1 MGRTIA
7 NNNVTVSGII
17 AREFQFSHEVYGE
30 KFYISTVESK
40 RTSGV
45 CDFVPI
51 TVSERL
57 VDVDASWVGQ
67 KVKLSGSFRS
77 YNKHTKTGNHLILS
91 VFVDEISCVD
101 DAERDE
107 NEIHLDGYI
116 CKEVQYRETPLGRE
130 IADVLLAVNRPYG
143 KSDYIPCICWGRT
156 ARFASGL
163 SVGTML
169 SLDGRIQSREYL
181 KRLDEETVE
190 TRVAYEVSAQEFHVV
205 KESEAEDESRDS
217 E

>member
-1 MGRTIA
+1 ME
-7 NNNVTVSGII
+7 NNNVTICGMITSGL
-17 AREFQFSHEVYGE
+17 QYNHELHGE
-30 KFYISTVESK
+30 KFYNFFVASK
-40 RTSGV
+40 RDSGV
-45 CDFVPI
+45 PDYIPVTI
-51 TVSERL
+51 SERL
-57 VDVDASWVGQ
+57 IDTDAEWCGQ
-67 KVKLSGSFRS
+67 NVKITGTFRS
-77 YNKHTKTGNHLILS
+77 YNKNTKTGKHLILS

-101 DAERDE
+101 KDEPDE

-116 CKEVQYRETPLGRE
+116 CKEVQYKETPLGRE

-143 KSDYIPCICWGRT
+143 KSDYIPCITWGRT

-163 SVGTML
+163 SVGTRL

-205 KESEAEDESRDS
+205 KESEGQDESRDS

>member
-1 MGRTIA
+1 MGRTIE
-7 NNNVTVSGII
+7 NNSVTVSGII
-17 AREFQFSHEVYGE
+17 TKDFQYSHEVYGE
-30 KFYISTVESK
+30 SFYVSTVESK
-40 RTSGV
+40 RTSKV
-45 CDFVPI
+45 SDFVPI

-57 VDVDASWVGQ
+57 VDISAAWGGQ
-67 KVKLSGSFRS
+67 KVKITGTFRS

-91 VFVDEISCVD
+91 VFVDEISCVEKD
-101 DAERDE
+101 EPDE

-116 CKEVQYRETPLGRE
+116 CKEAQYRETPLGRE

-163 SVGTML
+163 SVGTRL